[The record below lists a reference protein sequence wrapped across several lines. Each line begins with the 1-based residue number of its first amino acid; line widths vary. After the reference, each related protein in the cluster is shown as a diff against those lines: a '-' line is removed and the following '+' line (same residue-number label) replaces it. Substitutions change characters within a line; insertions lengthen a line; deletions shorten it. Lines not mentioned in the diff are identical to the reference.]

1 MAQLMS
7 VEITG
12 GFIYFVLVGK
22 KVDGW
27 KAILDL
33 SNVGI

>member
-12 GFIYFVLVGK
+12 GFIYFVLGSK